1 LFLTKKQISFLY
13 TKKKK
18 ENVFVQEKTLINL
31 KEEKEE
37 APCSIYK
44 KKKRGRRRT
53 NIKRRKKERTEE

>member
-1 LFLTKKQISFLY
+1 LY

-44 KKKRGRRRT
+44 KKKRTRRT
-53 NIKRRKKERTEE
+53 NIKRIKKERTEE